1 MSYELTAVVWDYS
14 KAKGS
19 DKLVL
24 LALAEW
30 ANGPP
35 RKSRFYWR
43 RIFKKTLA

>member
-1 MSYELTAVVWDYS
+1 VSYELTAVVWDYS

-30 ANGPP
+30 ANAPKNECWHSLDDIVSDVHG
-35 RKSRFYWR
+35 
-43 RIFKKTLA
+43 